1 MGKVLVWIGVALALW
16 LAWRLVGIS
25 RRRAEAARSARGATQ
40 GERSGA
46 APGAGRPELMMQCA
60 VCGVHLPGTEAR
72 FARGRAYCSD
82 AHRDGDTDGPASGD
96 GR

>member
-1 MGKVLVWIGVALALW
+1 MGKLLVWVGVALALW

-25 RRRAEAARSARGATQ
+25 RRRAAAAREAAAGAAARD
-40 GERSGA
+40 GA
-46 APGAGRPELMMQCA
+46 APGRRTPELMMQCA

-82 AHRDGDTDGPASGD
+82 AHRDADPDGTAAGD